1 MIIPTNKFSNG
12 KRLFR
17 LVINGCLIAI
27 GTYNEILQIIVEL

>member
-1 MIIPTNKFSNG
+1 MIVPTNKLSNG

-27 GTYNEILQIIVEL
+27 GTYDEILQVLAEL